1 MLAIST
7 PTQTYSALSRSA
19 SIHASPH
26 AAQSMPSDRAAR
38 EPMPN
43 AAQPSTQ
50 AAPLQQHPHPHPNS
64 SDRCL
69 ICLTR
74 PDDFE
79 DLARGLT
86 CGMCSA
92 CGTFF
97 CGSMP
102 ASVTTP
108 SPRLINSKR
117 RRVQAPARA
126 PRLRRGRRPRPEG
139 ARLGRLP
146 RLPRAAAGVALG
158 KRETPRTVTSDE
170 NRRQARRAGPVQA
183 RVGLRTGPGRYQRR
197 RQGGVLIRSGGAG
210 RPRQGHVRLRHF
222 VR

>member
-1 MLAIST
+1 MIATRT
-7 PTQTYSALSRSA
+7 PPATYATLTRSG
-19 SIHASPH
+19 SIHASPAAAH
-26 AAQSMPSDRAAR
+26 ALNNTRPTAETRA
-38 EPMPN
+38 N

-50 AAPLQQHPHPHPNS
+50 TAPLHQHPQPHPC
-64 SDRCL
+64 DRCL

-79 DLARGLT
+79 DLARGMT

-97 CGSMP
+97 CGFMP
-102 ASVTTP
+102 ASVATP

-117 RRVQAPARA
+117 RRVQTPARA

-146 RLPRAAAGVALG
+146 GMSRTIAGVAFG
-158 KRETPRTVTSDE
+158 KRQKT
-170 NRRQARRAGPVQA
+170 
-183 RVGLRTGPGRYQRR
+183 
-197 RQGGVLIRSGGAG
+197 
-210 RPRQGHVRLRHF
+210 
-222 VR
+222 